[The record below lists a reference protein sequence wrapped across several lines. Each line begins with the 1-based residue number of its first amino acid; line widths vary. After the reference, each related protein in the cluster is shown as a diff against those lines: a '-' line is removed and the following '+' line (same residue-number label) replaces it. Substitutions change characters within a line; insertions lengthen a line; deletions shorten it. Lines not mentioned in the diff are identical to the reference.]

1 MARWTTDRSRTIDPA
16 NASLLPAG
24 DCEPLPFPH
33 FFHPFLG
40 NAALGDPMME
50 DRLSFPHPVYATAP
64 MRLLQLLIALLFVAA
79 GVVVGWLN
87 PQSMTL
93 DFYFRHVEIGVG
105 VAMLLAVLAGALL
118 GGLAVT
124 AGVVWPLRR
133 RLRRVERDAALKSAA
148 GPASSPLS
156 SP

>member
-1 MARWTTDRSRTIDPA
+1 MI
-16 NASLLPAG
+16 
-24 DCEPLPFPH
+24 
-33 FFHPFLG
+33 
-40 NAALGDPMME
+40 E
-50 DRLSFPHPVYATAP
+50 DRLSFPHTGYATDP

-118 GGLAVT
+118 GGIAVT

-133 RLRRVERDAALKSAA
+133 RLRRAERDAALKSAA
-148 GPASSPLS
+148 ALASTPPSSP
-156 SP
+156 